1 MSGIEDAVQPTA
13 FDIAKQPVTLHYP
26 DGSTFEVDMEL
37 INKYRLYGSRLAIS
51 YGTQLGLTVLLLA
64 VLLLLTRSEKRKSS
78 IFILNALC
86 LVGNSLRCILSCCF
100 ITGNLLHPYTLLS
113 GDPSLAT
120 ASDLAISITT
130 NTMSFLVTTLVMA
143 SLSLQVWVVCV
154 TTSKLQRMF
163 IMGATTVMALISV
176 GYKLAFIIASNRAT
190 MQLTS
195 LSTEDRTGTG
205 SYITQAIAI
214 LLYSCVFIWKL
225 GHAIAQRRR
234 LKMLQF
240 GPMQIVFIM
249 GCQTMIVPGIFS
261 TLQFHRV
268 VLEAVPEIGTIVTTV
283 VCIFLP
289 LSAIWAGVA
298 NDSALAYRGRNGHGH
313 LMDSQSA
320 RGSSTMTTSNST
332 TAFEK
337 SRQMSCSTCTYPKK
351 RDDFSTPEPSPAGK
365 RGSTVNDGIHVGRE
379 FTVRH
384 EDIALEHV

>member
-1 MSGIEDAVQPTA
+1 MEDAVHSMTVDP
-13 FDIAKQPVTLHYP
+13 AKQPVTLQYP

-37 INKYRLYGSRLAIS
+37 INRYRLYSARLAIS
-51 YGTQLGLTVLLLA
+51 YGTQLGATILLLV

-86 LVGNSLRCILSCCF
+86 LLGNSLRCILSCCF
-100 ITGNLLHPYTLLS
+100 ITGNLLHPYTQLS

-120 ASDLAISITT
+120 ASDLAVSITST
-130 NTMSFLVTTLVMA
+130 TLSFIVTTLVMV

-154 TTSKLQRMF
+154 TTGKLQRIL
-163 IMGATTVMALISV
+163 IMGTTTTMALVAV
-176 GYKLAFIIASNRAT
+176 GYKFAFMITSNRAT
-190 MQLTS
+190 MSLTA
-195 LSTEDRTGTG
+195 LTPDDRIGSG

-225 GHAIAQRRR
+225 GYAIAQRRR

-249 GCQTMIVPGIFS
+249 GCQTMVIPGIFS
-261 TLQFHRV
+261 TLQFHRL
-268 VLEAVPEIGTIVTTV
+268 VLEAVPEIGTMVLTV

-298 NDSALAYRGRNGHGH
+298 NDSALAYRGRTGNHH
-313 LMDSQSA
+313 LIDSQSG
-320 RGSSTMTTSNST
+320 RRSSTLVTSDST
-332 TAFEK
+332 TVFEK
-337 SRQMSCSTCTYPKK
+337 SRQMSCSLCTRPKN
-351 RDDFSTPEPSPAGK
+351 RGDFDTLELSPSGKTSNAGD
-365 RGSTVNDGIHVGRE
+365 DGIRIGRE